1 MTLIAQ
7 GETGATRTVP
17 GQTDQNREGAMR
29 KNVWLVLGLGF
40 ALVSGRAALA
50 DVWDVQTQNDNT
62 VATENELV
70 HGSDQ
75 LHDLGA
81 LPGPAADQ
89 DWYRISQKPFSS
101 YEIVAEAPSGD
112 IGTTLVVN
120 RTDATGSVLQS
131 SVAVGV
137 GYSRSLRWINATS
150 SAVDTERIAVQSGSC
165 TTNCGADDVY
175 RLRAYETTYAVPRFN
190 NSGTQVTVL
199 LLQNPTNYTINRTVY
214 FWNPSGGPA
223 GTAPIPALGPKQLIV
238 LNTSGVAPGASGAV
252 TVAHDGRYGDLSGK
266 TVALEPATGFRF
278 DGRMIARVPCVAE
291 LDGSHSSAGRRLLPG
306 PPPVFRFPTK
316 DRRLTDHC

>member
-1 MTLIAQ
+1 
-7 GETGATRTVP
+7 
-17 GQTDQNREGAMR
+17 MR

-50 DVWDVQTQNDNT
+50 DVWDVQTQSDNT
-62 VATENELV
+62 VSTENELV

-81 LPGPAADQ
+81 LPGPAADN

-101 YEIVAEAPSGD
+101 YEIVADATSGD
-112 IGTTLVVN
+112 IGTTLSVF
-120 RTDATGSVLQS
+120 RTDAAGAPVQT

-150 SAVDTERIAVQSGSC
+150 GSEDTQRVEVTSGSC
-165 TTNCGADDVY
+165 TTACGADDVY

-199 LLQNPTNYTINRTVY
+199 LLQNPTNYPITGTVY
-214 FWNPSGGPA
+214 FWSA
-223 GTAPIPALGPKQLIV
+223 TGTSVGTQTFNLAAKALLV
-238 LNTSGVAPGASGAV
+238 LNTSTVPGANGVSGAL
-252 TVAHDGRYGDLSGK
+252 TIAHDGRYGDLSSK
-266 TVALEPATGFRF
+266 SVALEPATGFSF
-278 DGRMIARVPCVAE
+278 DTPGLPRV
-291 LDGSHSSAGRRLLPG
+291 H
-306 PPPVFRFPTK
+306 
-316 DRRLTDHC
+316 